1 MAKKPTFN
9 GAASPQGG
17 NTASP
22 QGGNATSPQG
32 ALPPDA
38 AFFDRIRQGDVGAVK
53 NVLATRKAAAN
64 WQQTSSGQRGLH
76 IAAMTNQR
84 KIAAELVKAGAEIE
98 ARDHLGRTPLLQAA
112 RSGQP
117 NMIDFLLLNRADIH
131 AQDREGNTVLHL
143 AAEGISADTIIA
155 LIERGADPYKR
166 NNNGGTAIDVALSHG
181 NRAMAALIRAQAQ
194 KQPAVPAADIPPL
207 YETVRDIEA
216 LKPLNPRKRGPQR

>member
-1 MAKKPTFN
+1 MARKPTFN
-9 GAASPQGG
+9 GAALPQ
-17 NTASP
+17 NNSA
-22 QGGNATSPQG
+22 

-76 IAAMTNQR
+76 LAAMTNQR

-117 NMIDFLLLNRADIH
+117 NMIEFLLLNRADIK
-131 AQDREGNTVLHL
+131 AQDKEGNTVLHL
-143 AAEGISADTIIA
+143 AAESISADTIVA
-155 LIERGADPYKR
+155 LIEAGADSSAR
-166 NNNGGTAIDVALSHG
+166 NKNGGTAIDVALAHG
-181 NRAMAALIRAQAQ
+181 NRAMAELIRSQAQ
-194 KQPAVPAADIPPL
+194 KHPAAPAAALPPL
-207 YETVRDIEA
+207 HETVREIEP
-216 LKPLNPRKRGPQR
+216 LKPLNPRKRTQDR